1 MEAMSKQQ
9 TLLREE
15 LRSSQ
20 SATDIARGRLEVME
34 TEKKS
39 SNETATENTKRLSSE
54 ILALNKELTNAKS
67 EYQVN
72 LAKLN
77 AELETE
83 AKSE

>member
-1 MEAMSKQQ
+1 MSKQQ
-9 TLLREE
+9 TLLRED

-39 SNETATENTKRLSSE
+39 SNETATENTKRLSGE

>member
-39 SNETATENTKRLSSE
+39 SNETATENTKRLSGE

>member
-1 MEAMSKQQ
+1 LEAMSKQQ

-39 SNETATENTKRLSSE
+39 SNETATENTKRLSGE

>member
-9 TLLREE
+9 TLLGEE

-39 SNETATENTKRLSSE
+39 SNETATENTKRLSGE

>member
-1 MEAMSKQQ
+1 MSKQQ

-39 SNETATENTKRLSSE
+39 SNETATENTKRLSGE
-54 ILALNKELTNAKS
+54 ILALNTDLT
-67 EYQVN
+67 
-72 LAKLN
+72 N

-83 AKSE
+83 ANSE

>member
-1 MEAMSKQQ
+1 MSKQQ

-20 SATDIARGRLEVME
+20 SSTDIARGRLEVME

-39 SNETATENTKRLSSE
+39 SNETATENTKRLSGE

>member
-1 MEAMSKQQ
+1 MSKQQ

-39 SNETATENTKRLSSE
+39 SNETATENTKRLSGE
-54 ILALNKELTNAKS
+54 ISALNKELTNAKS